1 MEEQPVALPPGCV
14 EVTHQ
19 KRGQQYSASPAT
31 NETRWVP
38 PPAPP
43 SAPKPAVDT
52 AGLASSISSK
62 SKRESKDPRSRWDPG
77 NRSDKSTY
85 ERQASASLRLSSTLS
100 GETVRE
106 SGGSRSSN
114 TKYSTHSGS
123 NYSNP
128 SKNEAWNH
136 QDKHIVP
143 ILRNMLDNAV
153 AFPDQFVESDLELS
167 SITVG
172 QIADLCHLQH
182 LTRNC
187 GENIPGGNIS
197 YTPLNPYRMST
208 MVEARSSESVRIDA
222 RIDTLKARLL
232 QFQ

>member
-1 MEEQPVALPPGCV
+1 MEQQVGLPLGCV
-14 EVTHQ
+14 EVTDQ
-19 KRGQQYSASPAT
+19 KGGRRHSVSPAT
-31 NETRWVP
+31 NETRCDLP
-38 PPAPP
+38 PVPP

-62 SKRESKDPRSRWDPG
+62 SKKEWKDPRSRWDPG
-77 NRSDKSTY
+77 NRSDTLVD
-85 ERQASASLRLSSTLS
+85 EGQASASFGLSCSTLS
-100 GETVRE
+100 RETIKE
-106 SGGSRSSN
+106 SGSRSSDPKN
-114 TKYSTHSGS
+114 ITHSGS

-128 SKNEAWNH
+128 SRNEAWNH
-136 QDKHIVP
+136 PDKLIVP
-143 ILRNMLDNAV
+143 ISRNMLDNAA
-153 AFPDQFVESDLELS
+153 AFPDQFVESDLELN

-172 QIADLCHLQH
+172 QIADLCHLQR

-208 MVEARSSESVRIDA
+208 MVEAHSSESVRIDA
-222 RIDTLKARLL
+222 RIDSLKARLL